1 MLDRIGFHLRD
12 DEAFRWHNLSSAEGT
27 DFCHDVE
34 TGMEYEY
41 AHELGIL
48 AISHDGVGLVTYY
61 RATADEFDGLIDA
74 GN

>member
-1 MLDRIGFHLRD
+1 MEKIGHSLPAG
-12 DEAFRWHNLSSAEGT
+12 DEAFRWDNLRTEYVY
-27 DFCHDVE
+27 DED

-41 AHELGIL
+41 AHDLGIL

-61 RATADEFDGLIDA
+61 RATADEFGSLIDA